1 MAASYPREMMHVPNN
16 DTLIRVGAKILTITA
31 MLCRCETW
39 PRFVPDTGYPDK
51 AVEWRVKLVENG
63 Q

>member
-1 MAASYPREMMHVPNN
+1 MMHVPNN